1 MVIKNI
7 CLGFVGLLLCVL
19 LLKIIFS
26 MKRCDVGVWGW
37 GKMCIHT
44 FLKLFLVWKS
54 VIGIFWGWDK
64 MCEVCGYPFLNL
76 KKSRVI

>member
-37 GKMCIHT
+37 DKMCIHT
-44 FLKLFLVWKS
+44 FLKLFLV
-54 VIGIFWGWDK
+54 
-64 MCEVCGYPFLNL
+64 
-76 KKSRVI
+76 